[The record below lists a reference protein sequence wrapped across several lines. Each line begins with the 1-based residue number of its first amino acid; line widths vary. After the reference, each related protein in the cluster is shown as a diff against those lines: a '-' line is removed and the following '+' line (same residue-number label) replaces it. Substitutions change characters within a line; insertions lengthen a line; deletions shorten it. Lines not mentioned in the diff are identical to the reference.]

1 MGMEIHGITPELYRT
16 IVQIVDERIKEIKI
30 THEDFTALRK
40 AVEEASK
47 LTDERFAEIA
57 TILADLAKAQ
67 KETQEEAKRLD
78 KALAELAQAQKR
90 TEETLTEWRKET
102 REETARLDKA
112 LAELAKS
119 HAEAREEAK
128 RLDKALA
135 ELAQA
140 QKRTEETLTEWRK
153 ETREETARLDKALA
167 RLAEAQA
174 ELMAAQKSTQREVA
188 RLAETLGFSL
198 EDIAR
203 VVLPG
208 YLERHL
214 GVKVEKLKRK
224 HFNIEGSEYEIDL
237 YGEGQRN
244 GDKVIVIGEVKHRIY
259 AREVRSFNK
268 ILARITPLI
277 NKDKDVV
284 KIMFGFLVHP
294 SAEEIARKEDIL
306 LVASYE
312 R

>member
-1 MGMEIHGITPELYRT
+1 MGMEFYGITPELYRA
-16 IVQIVDERIKEIKI
+16 IVQIVDERIKEIRI
-30 THEDFTALRK
+30 THDDFTALK
-40 AVEEASK
+40 KTVEESSSLVDK
-47 LTDERFAEIA
+47 RLAEVA

-67 KETQEEAKRLD
+67 
-78 KALAELAQAQKR
+78 
-90 TEETLTEWRKET
+90 KET

-128 RLDKALA
+128 RLDRALA
-135 ELAQA
+135 ELAEA
-140 QKRTEETLTEWRK
+140 QKRTEESLTEWRK
-153 ETREETARLDKALA
+153 ETREETARLDKALTK
-167 RLAEAQA
+167 LAEAQA

-214 GVKVEKLKRK
+214 GAKVEKLKRK
-224 HFNIEGSEYEIDL
+224 HFNLGGNEYEIDL

-268 ILARITPLI
+268 TLSRIVPLI
-277 NKDKDVV
+277 NKDRKVIKV
-284 KIMFGFLVHP
+284 MFGFLVHP